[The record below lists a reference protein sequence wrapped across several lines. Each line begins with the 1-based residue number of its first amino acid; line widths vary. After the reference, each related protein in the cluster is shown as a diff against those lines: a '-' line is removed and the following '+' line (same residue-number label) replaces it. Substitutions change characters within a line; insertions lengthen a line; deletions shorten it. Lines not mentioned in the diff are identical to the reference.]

1 MITFC
6 IPSKNNLRYLK
17 TAVRSILENSYYK
30 TNEILVYVD
39 KDEDGTA
46 DWLTEKGIRHI
57 LNLNE
62 ECSGIGWAYDT
73 MFELSNTDLVV
84 AFHADMLLGKN
95 ADLNMLKHHT
105 RKSVVC
111 STRIEPP
118 LHPPGP
124 EKIVLDLGMW
134 PEEIK
139 WKEFNAF
146 VEETSKNNQGKT
158 SGSSFAPWLIDRRDH
173 LGHDPI
179 FLSVFEDADLFRRFV
194 LAGYRMVQSWD
205 SLVYHLTCRGGQ
217 FLGAEKMEDF
227 QKKDELWLKNNRLS
241 MMEYIRK
248 WGGYFKE
255 YGPCEPRPNKKYNV
269 GLKAT
274 NCTREILAFE
284 PFFSEISVDIDVT
297 PYIEHAQP
305 NTKFDLSNKFVSA
318 LNTDVIV
325 NIDCKQVSLKE
336 LEYVTMN
343 FEDIME
349 SVEANSSYEM
359 SGTSLTLIVKD
370 KRQIPVQVNLNET
383 KDIDQKEKIAVNAM
397 IM

>member
-17 TAVRSILENSYYK
+17 TAVESITKNSYYK
-30 TNEILVYVD
+30 TNEILVFVD
-39 KDEDGTA
+39 KDEDSTSE
-46 DWLTEKGIRHI
+46 WLSANNISYILNTDSDCKGIGH
-57 LNLNE
+57 
-62 ECSGIGWAYDT
+62 AYDT
-73 MFELSNTDLVV
+73 MFKQSNTDLVV

-95 ADLNMLKHHT
+95 ADLNLVKHHS

-124 EKIVLDLGMW
+124 EKIVKDFGMW

-139 WKEFNAF
+139 WDEFDNF
-146 VEETSKNNQGKT
+146 VNDCLVLNKDKT

-194 LAGYRMVQSWD
+194 LAGYKMIQSWD

-227 QKKDELWLKNNRLS
+227 KKKDELWMKNNQLS

-255 YGPCEPRPNKKYNV
+255 YGPCEPRPNKKYDIGLLGKNCYLNV
-269 GLKAT
+269 LS
-274 NCTREILAFE
+274 FE
-284 PFFSEISVDIDVT
+284 PFFSNLCLDLNCQE
-297 PYIEHAQP
+297 YIN
-305 NTKFDLSNKFVSA
+305 NTQLNSKFNIQDKFVNI
-318 LNTDVIV
+318 LKNDVILEV
-325 NIDCKQVSLKE
+325 DFSKVTIDKFSYIVQNIEDL
-336 LEYVTMN
+336 LEGAEPDN
-343 FEDIME
+343 
-349 SVEANSSYEM
+349 SYEVE
-359 SGTSLTLIVKD
+359 GILLKVKN
-370 KRQIPVQVNLNET
+370 KKQL
-383 KDIDQKEKIAVNAM
+383 KIEVFV
-397 IM
+397 